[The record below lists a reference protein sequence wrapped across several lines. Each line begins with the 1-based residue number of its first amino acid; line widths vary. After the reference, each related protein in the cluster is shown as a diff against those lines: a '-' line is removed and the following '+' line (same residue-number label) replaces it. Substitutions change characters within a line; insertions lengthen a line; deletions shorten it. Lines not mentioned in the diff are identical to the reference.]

1 MFVVTVGS
9 AILTSERNLVPPGTR
24 LYPNKPVEFFDAASK
39 LLSKS
44 QGFSLKKLEDY
55 LASGHVRQVEHEQD
69 PAAVAGTAD
78 IVPIPV
84 ARGEEALD
92 ASKARNA
99 QGQANSK
106 FIFDPAT
113 LADKKL
119 DDLNVLAAELGHKE
133 EFSTQEEA
141 VAFLSKD
148 RK

>member
-1 MFVVTVGS
+1 VKMVEASNENIAKDRAAQIEAEKRAGY
-9 AILTSERNLVPPGTR
+9 AAKGRNT
-24 LYPNKPVEFFDAASK
+24 
-39 LLSKS
+39 
-44 QGFSLKKLEDY
+44 
-55 LASGHVRQVEHEQD
+55 
-69 PAAVAGTAD
+69 
-78 IVPIPV
+78 
-84 ARGEEALD
+84 
-92 ASKARNA
+92 

-133 EFSTQEEA
+133 EFATQEEA